1 MPKEVS
7 GSRGRTIEMLDE
19 PYEAN
24 RMLLREDG
32 RWEVVCGDWE
42 RNHFYPHFARVH
54 EDPMVVLNA
63 VAQDVRDG
71 KTKSVGILVPIE
83 AIEAIQTFERAGGE
97 RIEVDAYRAGL
108 RANDEE
114 SIQGG

>member
-1 MPKEVS
+1 MP
-7 GSRGRTIEMLDE
+7 DE

-71 KTKSVGILVPIE
+71 KTKSVGILVPVE
-83 AIEAIQTFERAGGE
+83 AIEAIQTFERAGVE
-97 RIEVDAYRAGL
+97 RIRAEAYMEGL
-108 RANDEE
+108 QAKAAE
-114 SIQGG
+114 GGDPRQ